1 MAYDNLVSL
10 TPHIHLIL
18 GPTNIGV
25 ITHHTKIYIIDS
37 GGNDR
42 DGEHILSC
50 LQEHFPDKKLFAII
64 NTHSNADH
72 SGGNAWL
79 KEKTD
84 CEIWATRGERAFIEN
99 PILEP
104 ALFWG
109 AFPFTEIRKF
119 YFEGKQSLVTRLL
132 DSEENIELTK
142 QLTLQCIP
150 LPGHF
155 INMIGIQVIDHNHDS
170 ICTFLGDGI
179 FGLQMLDKFPIP
191 YTFDVIQFKNTLDF
205 ISTIDSDYYVPSH
218 GAMVV
223 SRAEIGRLVQ
233 VNKKIIGKVE
243 NVLLQI
249 LEKPLS
255 LEKILDKVAEK
266 YNFNYSYSQYV
277 LISSTIKSFLS
288 SLYTRKL
295 IHWFFKNNTM
305 FLEII
310 T

>member
-1 MAYDNLVSL
+1 MPYDNLVSI

-18 GPTNIGV
+18 GATNIGV
-25 ITHHTKIYIIDS
+25 ITHHNKIYLIDS

-42 DGEHILSC
+42 DGEHIFRC
-50 LQEHFPDKKLFAII
+50 LQDHFPDKRLFAII

-109 AFPFTEIRKF
+109 GFPFTEIRKF
-119 YFEGKQSLVTRLL
+119 YFEGKQSLVTKLL
-132 DSEENIELTK
+132 EPNENIEISK
-142 QLTLQCIP
+142 QLTIRCIP

-155 INMIGIQVIDHNHDS
+155 INMIGIQVTDHKDDQ

-179 FGLQMLDKFPIP
+179 FGVQMLDKFPIP

-205 ISTIDSDYYVPSH
+205 ISTIDSDFYVPSH
-218 GAMVV
+218 GTMVV
-223 SRAEIGRLVQ
+223 SRSEIGRLVQ
-233 VNKKIIGKVE
+233 VNKKIIVNVE

-255 LEKILDKVAEK
+255 LEKILEKVAEK

-295 IHWFFKNNTM
+295 IHWFFEKNSMLWQIN
-305 FLEII
+305 F
-310 T
+310 